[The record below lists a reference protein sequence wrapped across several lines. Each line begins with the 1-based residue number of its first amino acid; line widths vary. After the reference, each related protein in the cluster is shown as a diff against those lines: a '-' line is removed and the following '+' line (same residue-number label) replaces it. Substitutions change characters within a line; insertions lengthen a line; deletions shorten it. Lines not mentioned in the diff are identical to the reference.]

1 MSGLS
6 DIYTELVAEES
17 RNTEHRRH
25 LSAPTC
31 CEHGHN
37 PSCGDDITLELEVR
51 EGRVEDASFTGS
63 GCAISQASASIMI
76 GLVKGQTVEKA
87 RRLAAL
93 FQQMIREGTLAEEE
107 LEELEEA
114 AALQSISRM
123 PARVKCALLS
133 WRTLDAALGRDAAPK
148 Q

>member
-93 FQQMIREGTLAEEE
+93 FQRMIREGTLAEEE

-114 AALQSISRM
+114 AALQNISRM